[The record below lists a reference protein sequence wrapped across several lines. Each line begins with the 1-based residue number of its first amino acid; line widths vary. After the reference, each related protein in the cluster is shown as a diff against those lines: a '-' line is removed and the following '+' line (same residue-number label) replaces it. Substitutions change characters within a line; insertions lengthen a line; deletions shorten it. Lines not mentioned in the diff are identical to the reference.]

1 MCNYRLQLQYGNET
15 IMTHDSHAR
24 HNLERLLSR
33 PACHG
38 AAWSGDEYSVCNPP
52 HPLFD
57 EDACKAR
64 YPGGLC
70 AHLLEP
76 HLVGTTFPSAM
87 LVPRL
92 FLASPQPATGAPAV
106 NI

>member
-64 YPGGLC
+64 YPEAFALTYWSHTWWAPRFPRQC
-70 AHLLEP
+70 LYLAFSWHHLSQPLE
-76 HLVGTTFPSAM
+76 
-87 LVPRL
+87 R
-92 FLASPQPATGAPAV
+92 PQ
-106 NI
+106 